1 MMDICLNFYTNEI
14 MCINKV
20 IRVMVEYH
28 PQCDTLI
35 IAPATYSG
43 EYWHTNAQVQV
54 PSVFALE
61 LLLELTFQRAV
72 TITVNIF

>member
-1 MMDICLNFYTNEI
+1 
-14 MCINKV
+14 
-20 IRVMVEYH
+20 MVEYH